1 MSANGI
7 SSTSKTKEQRQVEKL
22 EYSQAKRKGQII
34 TEGSGTWSADGVDND
49 AVNWYRPNNT
59 YDITTL
65 PDTYNGNVPGADD
78 NPNTD
83 GLLPKRPWVAVGA
96 IAAPTSIAEAVDGG
110 TLVDLQVWYDAADT
124 ATFIPGAID
133 ESTIN
138 QWTDKSN
145 FAHNANPTNGN
156 AKPTYEDTV
165 LVKGYGYV
173 EFDGTEAFSINPIA
187 WAQGIAGF
195 TAFVVARPTSEA
207 NGDTIMTTN
216 TGDFKIS
223 RNSTTWTVGM
233 NTGTATP
240 TSNINSLNTW
250 GIFTLVYNAANPLV
264 FRYNRSG
271 VTLGAYTPP
280 ATSSSSNGTLYI
292 GHDGSSTAY
301 TGGMAE
307 IILFN
312 KALNA
317 TEYANVENYLYTKWL
332 AP

>member
-83 GLLPKRPWVAVGA
+83 GLIPKRPWVAVSA

-110 TLVDLQVWYDAADT
+110 TLIDLQVWYDAADT
-124 ATFIPGAID
+124 STFIPSAVD
-133 ESTIN
+133 EGIIN

-145 FAHNANPTNGN
+145 FAHNANPIGGN

-165 LVKGYGYV
+165 PVKGYGYV
-173 EFDGTEAFSINPIA
+173 EFDGTEAFSVNPIA
-187 WAQGIAGF
+187 WAQSIAGF
-195 TAFVVARPTSEA
+195 TAFVVARPTSEV

-233 NTGTATP
+233 NTGTAIP
-240 TSNINSLNTW
+240 TSNVNSLNTW

-264 FRYNRSG
+264 FRYNRAG
-271 VTLGAYTPP
+271 VALGAYTPP
-280 ATSSSSNGTLYI
+280 ATSSGSNGILYI

-301 TGGMAE
+301 TGGIAE